1 MHSSRFASDDWG
13 VVNRRSF
20 WNWRLLVFE
29 TEQNATP
36 TRGFRLVQVRK
47 NADGEFAN
55 MDGSI
60 VTSLYVFVVVFL
72 SLGALFV
79 VVKLLT
85 GGRHGD
91 ASHEAFEHDPRLME
105 EWLDQPAHR
114 QAPPMPPMFPQ
125 SDAEHF
131 RAAHEALEQNLP
143 VPLPPARSDEWETW

>member
-1 MHSSRFASDDWG
+1 M
-13 VVNRRSF
+13 
-20 WNWRLLVFE
+20 LVLE

-36 TRGFRLVQVRK
+36 THGFRLVQVRK
-47 NADGEFAN
+47 KADGELAN

-60 VTSLYVFVVVFL
+60 LTSLYVFAVVFL
-72 SLGALFV
+72 SHGGRFV
-79 VVKLLT
+79 VVKSLT
-85 GGRHGD
+85 GRQRGD
-91 ASHEAFEHDPRLME
+91 ASHEAPDHDPRLME

-143 VPLPPARSDEWETW
+143 VPLPPSRSGERETW

>member
-1 MHSSRFASDDWG
+1 
-13 VVNRRSF
+13 
-20 WNWRLLVFE
+20 LLVLE

-47 NADGEFAN
+47 NVDAELAN

-60 VTSLYVFVVVFL
+60 LTSLYVFAVVFL

-85 GGRHGD
+85 GGRRGD
-91 ASHEAFEHDPRLME
+91 ASHEAPEHDPRLME
-105 EWLDQPAHR
+105 EWFEQPAHR
-114 QAPPMPPMFPQ
+114 QIPPMPPMFPQ

-143 VPLPPARSDEWETW
+143 VPLPPARSDERETW